1 MELGEGASPPRHVDY
16 MLFYCPTNVAT
27 SNYGSYMEM
36 KHMYIRDR
44 LCLHLLT
51 KHLQHESTFYNIG
64 LKQMKHLEHT
74 LATYAYSHCNICKI
88 QIKALPTYV

>member
-44 LCLHLLT
+44 LCLHLL
-51 KHLQHESTFYNIG
+51 KHFL
-64 LKQMKHLEHT
+64 
-74 LATYAYSHCNICKI
+74 
-88 QIKALPTYV
+88 